1 VPSAA
6 KSEIAIEEVPVAVLS
21 AVNLLLDDVRL
32 GMGRRD
38 EVVLERS
45 RERSTLGRS
54 LVSLGKRES

>member
-1 VPSAA
+1 VPSTA
-6 KSEIAIEEVPVAVLS
+6 KSEVAIEVPVAVLS

-45 RERSTLGRS
+45 RERST
-54 LVSLGKRES
+54 